1 MEVLKDASATAIYGS
16 RAANGVI
23 LITTKKGKEGKARI
37 TFNSSFGMQVIAKRF
52 DVLDGR
58 EFAQVYNE
66 MQVLN
71 GREPYYKDVESFGKG
86 TDWFKEVLVRVWLPI
101 TMSRCKEE
109 I

>member
-1 MEVLKDASATAIYGS
+1 M
-16 RAANGVI
+16 
-23 LITTKKGKEGKARI
+23 ITTKKGKEGKARI

-71 GREPYYKDVESFGKG
+71 GRDLIIKTLSRLVKVPIG
-86 TDWFKEVLVRVWLPI
+86 LRRLPVRVWLPI
-101 TMSRCKEE
+101 TMSRCKEG